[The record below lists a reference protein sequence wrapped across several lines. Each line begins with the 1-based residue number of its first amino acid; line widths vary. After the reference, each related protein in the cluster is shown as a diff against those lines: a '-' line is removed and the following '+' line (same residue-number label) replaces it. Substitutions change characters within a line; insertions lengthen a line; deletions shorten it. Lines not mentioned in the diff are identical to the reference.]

1 MNSLVDIYAQTI
13 PIVAISIQLFVI
25 ILFLDSAI
33 HKVQDY
39 RDFVSIL
46 AGYKIV
52 PFSTVWVLGG
62 IVTFTEFFAV
72 LGLLL
77 TVPFLKYLAAL
88 LLVGYAIAI
97 QINIARGRTEIDCGC
112 GGQSQPISQAL
123 VNRNV
128 AIAILLAWSINV
140 AGFVNVIEFAVA
152 YWALIIGIVIGLGSL
167 YLSYNQ
173 LCLNQSLL
181 NTLIRKAS

>member
-1 MNSLVDIYAQTI
+1 
-13 PIVAISIQLFVI
+13 VAISIQLFAIV
-25 ILFLDSAI
+25 LFLNSAI

-39 RDFVSIL
+39 RDFVSIIS
-46 AGYKIV
+46 GYKLV
-52 PFSTVWVLGG
+52 PISTVWVLGG
-62 IVTFTEFFAV
+62 IVTFTEFLAV

-97 QINIARGRTEIDCGC
+97 QVNVARGRTEIDCGC

-123 VNRNV
+123 VVRNV
-128 AIAILLAWSINV
+128 AIAILLAWSTGI
-140 AGFVNVIEFAVA
+140 AGFVDIIELGVA

-181 NTLIRKAS
+181 NNLIRKTS